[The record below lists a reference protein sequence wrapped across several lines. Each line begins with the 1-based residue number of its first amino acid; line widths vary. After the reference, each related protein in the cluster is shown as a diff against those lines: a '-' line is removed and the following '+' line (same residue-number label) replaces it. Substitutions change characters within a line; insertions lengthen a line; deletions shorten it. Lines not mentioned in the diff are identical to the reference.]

1 MSERPLNEDFELGL
15 IGLCIEF
22 YGESGD
28 WFYDWDVGANGDNS
42 VYIHLTVPS
51 EREEESET

>member
-1 MSERPLNEDFELGL
+1 MSDQVLNEDFELGL
-15 IGLCIEF
+15 VSLCIEF
-22 YGESGD
+22 FGESGD
-28 WFYDWDVGANGDNS
+28 WFYDWDVGTKS

>member
-28 WFYDWDVGANGDNS
+28 WFYDWDVGAKS

-51 EREEESET
+51 EHEEESET